1 MVSGRFL
8 ARRLGHGVVVVW
20 AIVTV
25 VFLLRYSTP
34 GSVVTTIAPLDASPQ
49 LKAEIA
55 KELSLHEPIYVQYAH
70 YLGDLLRFDLG
81 HSYVTNTPVR
91 QLLASRLPQT
101 LDLAIAATIV
111 AITIAIP
118 LGVVSATRRHT
129 PTDYA
134 ATSFSLV
141 GISTPNFWLGLVLVL
156 VFAVGMGWF
165 PVSGPARANGE
176 VISAIDVLYAPQL
189 AGRWLIHLTLP
200 AVTLGTYFTALLTRL
215 TRSGVLEE
223 LEEPYVRTLR
233 SSGLPPV
240 VIRYQH
246 VLRNALVPVVTVL
259 GLQLGTL
266 IGGAVITERVFAW
279 HGLGSLLI
287 DAINDRDWM
296 VVQGCLI
303 VIGVG
308 FVVINAV
315 VDGIYAQL
323 DPEVS
328 IE

>member
-8 ARRLGHGVVVVW
+8 ARRFGHGVVVVW

-49 LKAEIA
+49 LKAQIA
-55 KELSLHEPIYVQYAH
+55 RELSLHEPLHVQYAT
-70 YLGDLLRFDLG
+70 YLGDLLRLDLG
-81 HSYVTNTPVR
+81 HSYVNNTSVR

-111 AITIAIP
+111 AIVIAIP

-156 VFAVGMGWF
+156 VFSVGMGWF

-189 AGRWLIHLTLP
+189 AGRWLTHLALP

-215 TRSGVLEE
+215 TRSGVVEE
-223 LEEPYVRTLR
+223 LDQSYVRTLR

-315 VDGIYAQL
+315 VDGIYTRL

-328 IE
+328 ME